1 MCFKAGDDRKNIF
14 KEGKNAR
21 NIKFQGIKTVPCRV
35 LWGCDGIMEIFLGL
49 YEQVS
54 HYRFTRMSMA
64 SSQVNK
70 LSTINESLN
79 ILSRAI
85 SGRLCNA
92 FSDAFLVETRSD
104 TMQFSMEKK
113 DTKTG
118 EIYFRFSYFLWRMK
132 GCLCCQFSLVC
143 EPLDGAVDEFH
154 NSSCLGGL
162 MIGGLFHEVNT
173 YQHREMMR
181 WRKSRSGDSI
191 LIKFTK
197 MLHVHFWCIKICIV
211 RKCSRNTFRLRMS
224 LKCMQCEGVRETRA

>member
-1 MCFKAGDDRKNIF
+1 
-14 KEGKNAR
+14 
-21 NIKFQGIKTVPCRV
+21 
-35 LWGCDGIMEIFLGL
+35 MEIFLGL

-118 EIYFRFSYFLWRMK
+118 EIYFCFLI
-132 GCLCCQFSLVC
+132 FY
-143 EPLDGAVDEFH
+143 EE
-154 NSSCLGGL
+154 
-162 MIGGLFHEVNT
+162 
-173 YQHREMMR
+173 
-181 WRKSRSGDSI
+181 
-191 LIKFTK
+191 
-197 MLHVHFWCIKICIV
+197 
-211 RKCSRNTFRLRMS
+211 
-224 LKCMQCEGVRETRA
+224 